1 MARRDNEGY
10 SLALMALGTVLVMYT
25 TYVHGYGLFR
35 GLGLTDRYVDLVIAS
50 IRHSGLRGPVF
61 IEKAL
66 SLFLFVTG
74 MFLRSASSESRVSLP
89 QSAAVAVLGLLL
101 LFIPHIGIDMVF
113 VMTTALGFV
122 TSCIGLS
129 LLWKHLRRSSL
140 ADDPLGD
147 TFRQCERKLE
157 DRYSINMPMRYQW
170 QGRMRDGWINVVNPF
185 RGTLILGTPG
195 SGKSYSVYGPYIEQM
210 VRKGYSMFVYDYKYP
225 DLTKI
230 VYNELCADGMAGYPV
245 KPKFYTIDFN
255 DPVHSHR
262 CNPIAARYITD
273 PADSAEIAEVIMLNI
288 APGKEQ
294 KNDFFD
300 MSGKSY
306 IDANINYL
314 SRYEGGRYCTF
325 AHMIELACRN
335 YKDVM
340 RILAADPM
348 LEVKMAPF
356 ISAMEGGAQDQL
368 QGQIASA
375 TIPLT
380 KFSSPDLYW
389 VLTGDDFTLD
399 INEPDSPKIVC
410 VGNDPKRQAI
420 YGTTLALIVARL
432 CKSVNEKGKIQSG
445 VLLDELP
452 TIFVKGLDN
461 LIATARSNKVAVV
474 LGAQDKSQLIRD
486 YGQKESDVIFN
497 TVGNI
502 FAGQVNGKT
511 AEELSKS
518 FGKEFRER
526 RSQSLSS
533 DSESET
539 LSKQLEDKLPVSRI
553 ESLSPGV
560 FCGKVQDSVELPN
573 EYKFFCAKIQ
583 RPPSSGHDYWK
594 DRGPTR
600 EFEGQWRDE
609 VQANYLQVKA
619 DVDMIIR
626 LSAERYGIE
635 LEEDRQI
642 RLAAEKAREKQ
653 P

>member
-61 IEKAL
+61 LEKAL

-74 MFLRSASSESRVSLP
+74 MFLRSASTESRVSLP
-89 QSAAVAVLGLLL
+89 QSAAVSALGLLL
-101 LFIPHIGIDMVF
+101 LFIPHMGIDVVF
-113 VMTTALGFV
+113 VATTAIGFV

-147 TFRQCERKLE
+147 TFRQCEEKLE

-230 VYNELCADGMAGYPV
+230 VYNELCADGMAGYRV

-573 EYKFFCAKIQ
+573 EHKFFCAKIQ
-583 RPPSSGHDYWK
+583 RPPSSGRDFWK

-600 EFEGQWRDE
+600 EFEGPWRDE

-642 RLAAEKAREKQ
+642 RLAAEKAREK
-653 P
+653 